1 MEIIGNFDK
10 RDFVRSGEQK
20 SACVGCGNECNKRN
34 GDGKYR
40 LQTRQVKN
48 FL

>member
-1 MEIIGNFDK
+1 MLDK
-10 RDFVRSGEQK
+10 PAWS
-20 SACVGCGNECNKRN
+20 ECDQRN

-48 FL
+48 FLSEAKNEGDQSRMF